1 MAQPIPIAG
10 LAAGYMLLSLFA
22 IWALYLSLPLQVRL
36 IRSLFNILGRRNDLR
51 TMLFGVFVLI
61 STPLVI
67 GSALTVLQKAPPAVQ
82 YYLLTGAQLLAV
94 VQSVLLIVAFI
105 TWLVMFGV
113 RFLGQPVFARRYELF
128 VGWNLLRSHST
139 KQHQPRPFEGATPPA
154 QWTTQLLGILFL
166 LVLATSFT
174 VQWPVLLDTYADIV
188 PWLRWGIGSSA
199 VLLLTWPLRR
209 TPAPGSVDRLDRLEA
224 RAKNLPDVLT
234 VTANTFISIVGVG
247 VGVWAV
253 IVVLSVMSGFEND
266 LRDKIL
272 KTNPHVVIQD
282 DEPMEGIPN
291 YRNTLQSIRELDG
304 VIAAIP
310 YVQGDVIVTSRENR
324 NISLSLRGITPS
336 DLSQSEHHLESS
348 MVSGSTE
355 NLMYPERL
363 IPTSRWRLGHTPE
376 KEAESPLP
384 DIPTPSEDDIEPTPI
399 PGIESTELETMSFG
413 RVTTADEG
421 LRPGILLGE
430 ELAISLRV
438 GVGGEVT
445 VVSPRDDAGFLGIQP
460 RARTFRVAGIF
471 RTGMYE
477 FDLKLAY
484 IRMSEAQ
491 RFFQLG
497 TDINRIELRLSNVD
511 TSTEVVQALAPI
523 LGNTKSLNAVD
534 WKQLNRN
541 LFSALQLEKL
551 AMLVV
556 LLIII
561 AVAALNVLGSLLM
574 LLLERGREV
583 AILKSLGATRG
594 ELRRIF
600 ISLGSVVGTI
610 GSSAGLLMGL
620 ATVGFIRYVGVRMPR
635 QYYVDQLPV
644 HVDPLTI
651 SLIFFL
657 GIALCVAATL
667 YPAFMAS
674 RGRPV
679 EGFRNV

>member
-209 TPAPGSVDRLDRLEA
+209 TPAPGSVDQLDRLEA

-324 NISLSLRGITPS
+324 NISLSLRGITP
-336 DLSQSEHHLESS
+336 
-348 MVSGSTE
+348 
-355 NLMYPERL
+355 
-363 IPTSRWRLGHTPE
+363 
-376 KEAESPLP
+376 
-384 DIPTPSEDDIEPTPI
+384 
-399 PGIESTELETMSFG
+399 
-413 RVTTADEG
+413 
-421 LRPGILLGE
+421 
-430 ELAISLRV
+430 
-438 GVGGEVT
+438 
-445 VVSPRDDAGFLGIQP
+445 
-460 RARTFRVAGIF
+460 
-471 RTGMYE
+471 
-477 FDLKLAY
+477 
-484 IRMSEAQ
+484 
-491 RFFQLG
+491 
-497 TDINRIELRLSNVD
+497 
-511 TSTEVVQALAPI
+511 
-523 LGNTKSLNAVD
+523 
-534 WKQLNRN
+534 
-541 LFSALQLEKL
+541 
-551 AMLVV
+551 
-556 LLIII
+556 
-561 AVAALNVLGSLLM
+561 
-574 LLLERGREV
+574 
-583 AILKSLGATRG
+583 
-594 ELRRIF
+594 
-600 ISLGSVVGTI
+600 
-610 GSSAGLLMGL
+610 
-620 ATVGFIRYVGVRMPR
+620 
-635 QYYVDQLPV
+635 
-644 HVDPLTI
+644 
-651 SLIFFL
+651 
-657 GIALCVAATL
+657 
-667 YPAFMAS
+667 
-674 RGRPV
+674 
-679 EGFRNV
+679 